1 MDWDAGRV
9 SSMGMESAQDV
20 AARDAQSTAPV
31 AIQQRL
37 LAFLRAFRV
46 GPLFFY
52 REQLIANFRRGLH
65 FFTLHLTH
73 LAAYDQFLQDL
84 LLKSPKEYL
93 PLVERAAKEMLAHLL
108 VLSSSAAG
116 NEDVTMAGDALA
128 GSAGSGSLNHL
139 PDIQVVLKSDQS
151 ATPLRHVHAQEIN
164 RLVKVPGII
173 ISATRV
179 RTKCV
184 SATLRC
190 KHCGNTKR
198 IAVSGLGGIS
208 IPRVCDRNREEEAA
222 GGGGGAMGDPCPK
235 DSYIVVPDRCDYV
248 DQQTLKLQENPE
260 VVPTG
265 EMPRN
270 LALIADRHLVDR
282 ASPGTR
288 VSIVGITSVV
298 NAGTKQVGAVA
309 IRTLYLRVVGIEVR
323 SWQCVWSCQQW
334 TNRKGEMHRLT
345 KRALVGLALPFH
357 QQKRRNSTRWRATQ
371 TCTISW
377 RAALRRPFTVTTQ
390 ETSRR
395 PSRACWLAAQGND
408 CRTA

>member
-20 AARDAQSTAPV
+20 AARDANSTSPV
-31 AIQQRL
+31 AIQKRL

-52 REQLIANFRRGLH
+52 REQLIANYRRGLH
-65 FFTLHLTH
+65 YFTLHLTH
-73 LAAYDQFLQDL
+73 LASYDQFLQDL

-93 PLVERAAKEMLAHLL
+93 PLVENAAKEMLAQLL
-108 VLSSSAAG
+108 VLSSTSG
-116 NEDVTMAGDALA
+116 GGSEDVTMGGDAFA
-128 GSAGSGSLNHL
+128 GSASAASLRHL
-139 PDIQVVLKSDQS
+139 PDIQVVVKSDQS
-151 ATPLRHVHAQEIN
+151 ATPLRNVHAQEIN
-164 RLVKVPGII
+164 RLVKVPGIV

-184 SATLRC
+184 AATLRC

-198 IAVSGLGGIS
+198 VAVAGLGGIH

-222 GGGGGAMGDPCPK
+222 GGGGATGDPCPK
-235 DSYIVVPDRCDYV
+235 DSYAVVPDRCDYV

-288 VSIVGITSVV
+288 VSVVGITSVV
-298 NAGTKQVGAVA
+298 NAGTKQIGAVA
-309 IRTLYLRVVGIEVR
+309 IRTLYLRVVGIEV
-323 SWQCVWSCQQW
+323 
-334 TNRKGEMHRLT
+334 G
-345 KRALVGLALPFH
+345 
-357 QQKRRNSTRWRATQ
+357 
-371 TCTISW
+371 
-377 RAALRRPFTVTTQ
+377 
-390 ETSRR
+390 
-395 PSRACWLAAQGND
+395 
-408 CRTA
+408 